1 MNVQPLI
8 CRWGIIGSGPAAIR
22 FIQDVNAAAAQGKGS
37 ALPIQHR
44 ITVVTTSAGQTSA
57 KGFIE
62 QHFPA
67 VASSSH
73 PSPAHAADSAA
84 LLAAPDVDAVIVD
97 SPQPKQYHDAELAL
111 RAGKAVL
118 LVKPLG
124 LSAEEARQLTEVAKS
139 KKTWLGILV
148 KETKKDKASLRWIAD
163 ECARCRERS
172 LPESSQTGWEDNI
185 SILELLEEMRASDT
199 VRKTEKPAPEAGD
212 LAQHP
217 AADSA
222 ASSSLEGTAEVGT
235 PQKKPEP
242 ANGEIDLA
250 PRKYPRSPHP
260 GPSGL
265 SNILESPTP
274 SGIRSAPES
283 GTRVL
288 PPATG
293 IPSDTSVISI
303 RTVNTNASSADTVSS
318 DQVRST
324 VSPEAQEVASLRAQV
339 QELKHLLRQKTA
351 HVAALETGTSQQN
364 GDSSL
369 TAGGSKTRASVRVSM
384 PPRAYSDK
392 PYTGGLP
399 PPTRPVR
406 TRTTSVTSIPSA
418 PASSQSTASS
428 AEVAVSRRRTHA
440 SVEVPVPTENIRPSS
455 RASSTAGTDVS
466 TGPSSAR
473 FLAPT
478 VASERRRL
486 ASLNDQVNV
495 IARRAVS
502 GEAAT
507 TSNAESEK
515 ASSHANK
522 LILQLNNELQHVR
535 SQLES
540 NKTQFSISQRNLST
554 LQKSY
559 DSTKEALHK
568 ARVEVERHATA
579 LARKERQ
586 TLEAQER
593 ARKAEDEAKEL
604 GRSSRELGTRVRQV
618 ESELGDVRRAQAQAV
633 AGYEAITSA
642 WKKTRTHWEEEVKG
656 LRGQLH
662 EVVKEHKAQAQCA
675 LDNFKAAE
683 EEWKGREGQKKG
695 LEAVLEGL
703 RAEREKARVQ
713 VAGVVDGLVGR
724 LAAHEEEREG
734 QDRKVEEVRGE
745 LQRLLRFMREGVT
758 DPDLIREGVLVQ

>member
-8 CRWGIIGSGPAAIR
+8 CRWGIIGSGPSAVR
-22 FIQDVNAAAAQGKGS
+22 FIQDVKAAAAQGKGS
-37 ALPIQHR
+37 SLPIQHR
-44 ITVVTTSAGQTSA
+44 LTVITISAPQTSA
-57 KGFIE
+57 KEFIE
-62 QHFPA
+62 QYFPSI
-67 VASSSH
+67 ASSSD
-73 PSPAHAADSAA
+73 PSPAHAASVAA
-84 LLAAPDVDAVIVD
+84 LLAAPDVDAVLVD
-97 SPQPKQYHDAELAL
+97 STEAEQYHDAELAL

-124 LSAEEARQLTEVAKS
+124 ISAEDARRLTQVAKS
-139 KKTWLGILV
+139 KKTWLGILM
-148 KETKKDKASLRWIAD
+148 KETKKDKASLRWVAD

-172 LPESSQTGWEDNI
+172 LSESAQTGWEDNI
-185 SILELLEEMRASDT
+185 SILELLDEMRASGMI
-199 VRKTEKPAPEAGD
+199 RKKTETPACSP
-212 LAQHP
+212 AQPARQSRADP
-217 AADSA
+217 AAPA
-222 ASSSLEGTAEVGT
+222 LYEETAEVGT
-235 PQKKPEP
+235 PQKKT
-242 ANGEIDLA
+242 ASTNDEIDLA

-274 SGIRSAPES
+274 SSIRPAPNGITQAI
-283 GTRVL
+283 
-288 PPATG
+288 PPANGATTD
-293 IPSDTSVISI
+293 SSI
-303 RTVNTNASSADTVSS
+303 NSKNVNTSSADAVSS
-318 DQVRST
+318 DQAPPV
-324 VSPEAQEVASLRAQV
+324 VSSEAQELTSLRAQV
-339 QELKHLLRQKTA
+339 QELKHLLRQKNA
-351 HVAALETGTSQQN
+351 HVAALETGNTQQN
-364 GDSSL
+364 GDSTL
-369 TAGGSKTRASVRVSM
+369 AAGGSKTRASVRVSM

-428 AEVAVSRRRTHA
+428 AEIPVSRRRKD
-440 SVEVPVPTENIRPSS
+440 VNIEVAVPTENIRPSS

-502 GEAAT
+502 GDAAAP
-507 TSNAESEK
+507 SNSESDK
-515 ASSHANK
+515 ANTHANK

-593 ARKAEDEAKEL
+593 ARKAEDDAKEL
-604 GRSSRELGTRVRQV
+604 GRSSRELGTRVRMV

-656 LRGQLH
+656 LRGQLQ
-662 EVVKEHKAQAQCA
+662 EVVKEHRAQAQSA
-675 LDNFKAAE
+675 LDKFEAAE
-683 EEWKGREGQKKG
+683 VEWKGREGEKKG

-713 VAGVVDGLVGR
+713 VAGVVDGLVSR

-758 DPDLIREGVLVQ
+758 DPDQIRKGVLVQ